1 MTGTRTPLG
10 HYSQS
15 ALAESRRPRSS
26 IGGNFS
32 ASQGHAHGHSQ
43 SVSHIDLD
51 HAGDLD
57 FGGTTSRRSTLGKGD
72 ADGSAIPTPS
82 GLPRRKSG
90 PMGAST
96 TPMPR
101 RTSSAAALR
110 DDGQMKPPVRPR
122 KLSGVGET
130 YWVRCGRYYA
140 AIFDDREL

>member
-51 HAGDLD
+51 HASGDLD
-57 FGGTTSRRSTLGKGD
+57 LGTPSRRSTLGKGD
-72 ADGSAIPTPS
+72 SEGSAIPAPS

-90 PMGAST
+90 PLAM

-110 DDGQMKPPVRPR
+110 EEGQMKPPVRPR

-130 YWVRCGRYYA
+130 Y
-140 AIFDDREL
+140 